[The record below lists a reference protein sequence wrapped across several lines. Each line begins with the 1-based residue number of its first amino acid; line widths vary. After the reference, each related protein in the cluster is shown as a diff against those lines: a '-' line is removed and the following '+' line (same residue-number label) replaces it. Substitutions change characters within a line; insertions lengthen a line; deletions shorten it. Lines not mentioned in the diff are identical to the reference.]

1 MKGCYINGM
10 GIVSA
15 QKTFD
20 SEFLSE
26 VSVNETENVLYA
38 QQPSYKEMIP
48 PAMIRR
54 MAKGVK
60 MGIYAS
66 TKALEE
72 AGIEVPGAIITGTG
86 MGCVEDSEKFLKAIL
101 DNDEQFLTPTSFIQ
115 STHNTVGAQIALG
128 LQCKNYNFTYVN
140 GAVSMETALLDAKMQ
155 LDNEELDNVL
165 VGGIDET
172 AQHTIELFKLTQVI
186 KNEEDKPY
194 TVLNSTSKGVV
205 FGEGATFFALA
216 NTANE
221 NSYAKIEDLSLRNVL
236 HPDQVE
242 SFVNE
247 FLKSNNLTVSDIDAV
262 VLGNNGDVEDDRYYQ
277 ISKTTFNE
285 TPQVFYKHLS
295 GEYNTASGFG
305 LWTATNIV
313 KNQEI
318 PSVVQMNGL
327 KKEAYQNVLL
337 YNQYQGRDH
346 SLILLKNAKA

>member
-1 MKGCYINGM
+1 MKGCFINGM
-10 GIVSA
+10 GIVSV

-26 VSVNETENVLYA
+26 VVVNETENVLYA

-72 AGIEVPGAIITGTG
+72 AGIDLPEAIITGTG

-140 GAVSMETALLDAKMQ
+140 GAVSMETALIDAKMQ
-155 LDNEELDNVL
+155 LDNNDLDNVL

-172 AQHTIELFKLTQVI
+172 SQHTLELFKLNQII
-186 KNEEDKPY
+186 KREEDKPY
-194 TVLNSTSKGVV
+194 TVLNSNSKGVV
-205 FGEGATFFALA
+205 FAEGANFFALA
-216 NTANE
+216 NTLTDNT
-221 NSYAKIEDLSLRNVL
+221 YAKIEDVSIYNALQ
-236 HPDQVE
+236 PEQVV
-242 SFVNE
+242 SFVTE
-247 FLKSNNLTVSDIDAV
+247 FLKANNLSVSDIDAV
-262 VLGNNGDVEDDRYYQ
+262 VLGNNGDITYDGYYDISSTLFANVPQ
-277 ISKTTFNE
+277 I
-285 TPQVFYKHLS
+285 FYKHIS

-305 LWTATNIV
+305 LWIAANV
-313 KNQEI
+313 MKQQQI
-318 PSVVQMNGL
+318 PAIVQMNGL
-327 KKEAYQNVLL
+327 QKDKYKNILL
-337 YNQYQGRDH
+337 YNQYLGKDH